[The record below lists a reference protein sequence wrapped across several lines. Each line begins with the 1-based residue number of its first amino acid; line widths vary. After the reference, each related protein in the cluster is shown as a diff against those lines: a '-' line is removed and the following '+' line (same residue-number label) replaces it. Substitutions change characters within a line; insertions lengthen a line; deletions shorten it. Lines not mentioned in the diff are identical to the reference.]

1 MANWIGHVFRW
12 NCLPKHILE
21 GKVEEGMEVTGIQG
35 RRRMQPPE
43 HLQEKEDT
51 EN

>member
-1 MANWIGHVFRW
+1 
-12 NCLPKHILE
+12 
-21 GKVEEGMEVTGIQG
+21 MEVTGIQG

-51 EN
+51 ENWKRMH